1 MFLNNTI
8 LMKKYI
14 GILLCLI
21 WLPITM
27 AQPDNNVID
36 EIIATVGDRIITKS
50 DLEYAIEGYKYQS
63 GLFTLENEDELRCA
77 MLEQI
82 IIQKLLIHQ
91 AELDSIQITDAQVT
105 ERIEYNSSNGWK
117 YQKIRRGLRQI
128 LG

>member
-50 DLEYAIEGYKYQS
+50 DIE
-63 GLFTLENEDELRCA
+63 
-77 MLEQI
+77 
-82 IIQKLLIHQ
+82 
-91 AELDSIQITDAQVT
+91 
-105 ERIEYNSSNGWK
+105 
-117 YQKIRRGLRQI
+117 
-128 LG
+128 